1 MTMVLYCCAGFWLKV
16 TSYNEQPNVHFIY
29 EALVVMTTNAATGDY
44 ITWSTL
50 QNYNQLEMNQL
61 RIPTLQV

>member
-1 MTMVLYCCAGFWLKV
+1 M
-16 TSYNEQPNVHFIY
+16 Y
-29 EALVVMTTNAATGDY
+29 ETLVVITTDTAGSY

-50 QNYNQLEMNQL
+50 HNYNQLEMDHL